1 AFLGDFA
8 QLLLQ
13 DDISPQ
19 TLATLKKQMK
29 ESEDTNSEGPK
40 DPMQAAK
47 IVGLLLG
54 SPEFQRQ

>member
-1 AFLGDFA
+1 
-8 QLLLQ
+8 LQ